1 MDYGHEQAEK
11 ALKKLEK
18 RLNKEYTQAAK
29 EVEKKLK
36 DHLRKYEAKDHKMAD
51 KVKSG
56 EMSEKDYLQWRAGQM
71 AMGDR
76 WKKLRDELVET
87 YQDTN
92 KVATDMIQDHT
103 HQVYA
108 DNFNFGT
115 FEVEK
120 GSNVDTSFTLYSKD
134 TVARLVKDNPK
145 LLPPPNNKVSQA
157 IKEGKAKRWNQ
168 QKVQS
173 VMTQGILQG
182 ESIPKIAK
190 RLSVAVGEMNM
201 HSAIRN
207 ARTMTTSAENAG
219 RIDSY
224 KRAQDMGIE
233 VKKQWLATLDGRT
246 RHSHRILDGE
256 SVGIDEKFSNGLMFP
271 ADPDG
276 APAEVYNC
284 RCTLIADIAGFSD
297 NIDDLSLRRTGEG
310 FTDYETWKDAHEEAT
325 VEHRLEDIISGTGKV
340 TIEEASEDWFE
351 YENANMMSE
360 YIRTG
365 NMPTED
371 MYGQTVSD
379 EDRKRLIYDANLIQ
393 EVGAKTNTKQKTLY
407 RGMVMDE
414 DEVRALTPNDTY
426 TMRTLTATTPDR
438 KLANVYMD
446 VENSGIENGVPVIF
460 EIQKPDGIFGFK
472 RDELETVL
480 PKGSSFKVVRNYMD
494 EDGVVHVSLY
504 AKKGKNNVIEDEKQ
518 ILHKVVNGKNISN
531 TWHRREDKFD
541 FEIED
546 IINAQGFD
554 GLPRVVGAKEFDR
567 AVANSNFIAQRTYSA
582 SSQEILDGYREQ
594 LYSGKWY
601 VDCSTG
607 GAAYGRGMYS
617 VYNNGTTITEYMERE
632 MNGYR
637 ARRGIEYNYIDT
649 FTLAPDAKTI
659 TPNEII
665 ELRRTSQERLNEEFK
680 KRGGWS
686 NPEAIKWASEHDMS
700 HLDDGAFAALLG
712 YDAILASEIDNY
724 AIILNRTKCIF
735 KRS

>member
-29 EVEKKLK
+29 EVEKKLRN
-36 DHLRKYEAKDHKMAD
+36 HLKKYEEKDRKMAD
-51 KVKSG
+51 RVKAG
-56 EMSEKDYLQWRAGQM
+56 ELSEKEYLQWRTGQM
-71 AMGDR
+71 AMGER
-76 WKKLRDELVET
+76 WEKLRDELVET

-120 GSNVDTSFTLYSKD
+120 GSKINTSFTLYSKD

-145 LLPPPNNKVSQA
+145 LLPPPSHKVSQA
-157 IKEGKAKRWNQ
+157 IREGKAKRWNQ

-190 RLSVAVGEMNM
+190 RLAITVGEQNM

-224 KRAQDMGIE
+224 KRAQGMGIE

-246 RHSHRILDGE
+246 RHSHRLLDGE

-276 APAEVYNC
+276 APEEVYNC
-284 RCTLIADIAGFSD
+284 RCTLIADIAGFGDDFDD
-297 NIDDLSLRRTGEG
+297 N
-310 FTDYETWKDAHEEAT
+310 YESWEEEHEEIK
-325 VEHRLEDIISGTGKV
+325 ERGLEDIISGTGNV

-365 NMPTED
+365 KMPKENMYE
-371 MYGQTVSD
+371 QVISD
-379 EDRKRLIYDANLIQ
+379 KDRERLIYDANLIQ

-407 RGMVMDE
+407 RGMVMSE
-414 DEVRALTPNDTY
+414 DEARALTPNDTY
-426 TMRTLTATTPDR
+426 TLETLTATTPDR
-438 KLANVYMD
+438 KIASIYMD
-446 VENSGIENGVPVIF
+446 VENIGMEDGVPVIF

-472 RDELETVL
+472 RDDLETVL
-480 PKGSSFKVVRNYMD
+480 PKGSSFRIERNYMD
-494 EDGVVHVSLY
+494 KDGVVHISLY
-504 AKKGKNNVIEDEKQ
+504 AKKGKNNVIADAEEGIKELKSKISTVAKPVIGDTLKFTDE
-518 ILHKVVNGKNISN
+518 
-531 TWHRREDKFD
+531 
-541 FEIED
+541 
-546 IINAQGFD
+546 
-554 GLPRVVGAKEFDR
+554 R
-567 AVANSNFIAQRTYSA
+567 AVAKYFRGDVYDSKIKKSGYGIRDKDDRPATRWKNKLTFAQEQCISDYTGDSYEPINNFLRGLITEKEAKEELSGGEFGLKSLVKNIDAGINKFKLDAPITVYRTCEREFLDQLSVGGVFHD
-582 SSQEILDGYREQ
+582 DGYGSTSVLPLPVASGDVHFEIAVP
-594 LYSGKWY
+594 SGKGIGAY
-601 VDCSTG
+601 VDAVSWKEG
-607 GAAYGRGMYS
+607 EEFEFLLGRGADYYVES
-617 VYNNGTTITEYMERE
+617 IEERKDGVYVKASIAGFTRE
-632 MNGYR
+632 
-637 ARRGIEYNYIDT
+637 
-649 FTLAPDAKTI
+649 K
-659 TPNEII
+659 
-665 ELRRTSQERLNEEFK
+665 
-680 KRGGWS
+680 
-686 NPEAIKWASEHDMS
+686 
-700 HLDDGAFAALLG
+700 
-712 YDAILASEIDNY
+712 
-724 AIILNRTKCIF
+724 
-735 KRS
+735 